1 MSEREDNSGL
11 LDYLLEKN
19 EIYDNFQDNAE
30 NSSTGFL
37 RTKDSKGE
45 SAGAHCVMGTAW
57 VYRDENGKQIFEK
70 QLTEDD
76 ITSDHLQIPKRMAHY
91 IQSLELQR
99 ADPGEKYWE
108 MDLQL
113 DNWGDR
119 ECQFTGQWK
128 DFVNE
133 NKSKAK
139 DLVVIEIFNNK
150 KRLKIGCTSDQK
162 AINLNNPIFLRRLSR
177 ADVKGLYVQK
187 LREQYSYS
195 GNTGLIEIEPVIE
208 MKLCSEIVYRYGGT
222 NGVMFIQ
229 LPKKEVE
236 KNLGRDLSLPAVGG
250 EIALPL
256 FDPVGNNVVEMK
268 LVHTEKDEYH
278 IGGEWEIYAAKYD
291 LLMSDTIFLDKVTV
305 HRDHDQK
312 LNNPSTAKL
321 SYHYEIT
328 YQRRRGTK
336 DQSSLA
342 AAAATVLDDAGN
354 NNIKDNGVNSCIML

>member
-37 RTKDSKGE
+37 RTKDSK
-45 SAGAHCVMGTAW
+45 
-57 VYRDENGKQIFEK
+57 
-70 QLTEDD
+70 
-76 ITSDHLQIPKRMAHY
+76 
-91 IQSLELQR
+91 
-99 ADPGEKYWE
+99 
-108 MDLQL
+108 
-113 DNWGDR
+113 
-119 ECQFTGQWK
+119 
-128 DFVNE
+128 
-133 NKSKAK
+133 
-139 DLVVIEIFNNK
+139 
-150 KRLKIGCTSDQK
+150 
-162 AINLNNPIFLRRLSR
+162 
-177 ADVKGLYVQK
+177 
-187 LREQYSYS
+187 
-195 GNTGLIEIEPVIE
+195 
-208 MKLCSEIVYRYGGT
+208 YGGT